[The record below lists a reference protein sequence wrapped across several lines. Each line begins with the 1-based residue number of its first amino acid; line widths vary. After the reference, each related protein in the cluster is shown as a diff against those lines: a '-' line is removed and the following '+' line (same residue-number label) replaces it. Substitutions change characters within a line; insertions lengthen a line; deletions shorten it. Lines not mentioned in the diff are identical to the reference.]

1 MSSRTVLFLV
11 LLAVAVGS
19 FAFFDFSSAPSRE
32 EAGRFQASEIA
43 IPELPAP
50 VLEPAPEPEQKQTA
64 TLLFV
69 GDIMLSRNI
78 GKIMA
83 ERDDWRYPF
92 LRVADTLAS
101 ADLTF
106 GNLEGPI
113 SSRGVKQGS
122 IYSFRADPRSAEGLA
137 HAGFDV
143 VSLANNH
150 MWDYGKEAFLDTLDA
165 LTDADISYAGGGA
178 DFKAA
183 HWPAVW
189 EHNGMKVAFLAYTN
203 LIPISFTKE
212 GSQPATA
219 FIDVAQ
225 MTADIQSA
233 KAQADVVVAS
243 FHWGE
248 EYKTAHNAEQER
260 IAKTAID
267 AGALLVIGHHPHVPQ
282 EVERYNGGVIAYSLG
297 NFVFDQNFSQ
307 DTRTGL
313 ALRVT
318 IAEGAVESVEEMPVK
333 FTPDFQPYFAVPA
346 Q

>member
-1 MSSRTVLFLV
+1 MSSKTVLFFILA
-11 LLAVAVGS
+11 AVAAGS
-19 FAFFDFSSAPSRE
+19 FAYFYFASVPSRD
-32 EAGRFQASEIA
+32 EAGRFQASEVS

-50 VLEPAPEPEQKQTA
+50 VPEPAQKRERRAA

-78 GKIMA
+78 GKVMA
-83 ERDDWRYPF
+83 EQNDWRYPF
-92 LRVADTLAS
+92 LKVADTLAS

-137 HAGFDV
+137 YAGFDV

-150 MWDYGKEAFLDTLDA
+150 LWDYGAEAFLDTLDV
-165 LTDADISYAGGGA
+165 LTNADISYAGGGA

-183 HWPAVW
+183 HGPAVW
-189 EHNGMKVAFLAYTN
+189 EANGIKVAFLAYTN
-203 LIPISFTKE
+203 LVPASLTKE
-212 GSQPATA
+212 AAQPATA
-219 FIDVAQ
+219 SADIAQ
-225 MTADIQSA
+225 MTADITSA
-233 KAQADVVVAS
+233 KAEADAVVAS

-248 EYKTAHNAEQER
+248 EYQTAHNAYQER
-260 IAKTAID
+260 VAKAAID
-267 AGALLVIGHHPHVPQ
+267 AGALLVIGHHPHVAQ

-297 NFVFDQNFSQ
+297 NFVFDQNFSK

-318 IAEGAVESVEEMPVK
+318 LADGAVESIEEMTVK
-333 FTPDFQPYFAVPA
+333 FTPDFQPYFSAPA

>member
-1 MSSRTVLFLV
+1 MSSKTVLLLV
-11 LLAVAVGS
+11 LVAVAAGS
-19 FAFFDFSSAPSRE
+19 FAYFDFAWAPSRG
-32 EAGRFQASEIA
+32 EAGRFQASEIS

-50 VLEPAPEPEQKQTA
+50 VPEPAPKQEKRTA

-78 GKIMA
+78 GRIMA
-83 ERDDWRYPF
+83 ERNDWRYPF
-92 LRVADTLAS
+92 LEVADTLAS

-137 HAGFDV
+137 YAGFDV

-150 MWDYGKEAFLDTLDA
+150 MLDYGKEAFLDTLDA
-165 LTDADISYAGGGA
+165 LTDAGISYAGGGA

-183 HWPAVW
+183 HGPAVW
-189 EHNGMKVAFLAYTN
+189 EANGMKVAFLAYTN
-203 LIPISFTKE
+203 LVPVSFTKE
-212 GSQPATA
+212 TAQPAIA
-219 FIDVAQ
+219 FADVAQ
-225 MTADIQSA
+225 MTADIASA
-233 KAQADVVVAS
+233 KAQADAVVAS

-248 EYKTAHNAEQER
+248 EYQTAHNAYQER
-260 IAKTAID
+260 IAKAAID
-267 AGALLVIGHHPHVPQ
+267 AGALLVIGHHPHVAQ

-297 NFVFDQNFSQ
+297 NFVFDQNFSK

-318 IAEGAVESVEEMPVK
+318 LADGAVESIEEMTVK
-333 FTPDFQPYFAVPA
+333 FTSDFQPYFSDAP